1 MQILCLKTNNM
12 ALTIFDWFKQ
22 VTYIRDPWSSF
33 SDEDKA
39 TFNPYMM
46 HRLVSMYE
54 PYLELANYLQQF
66 WQLKPDQI
74 YLIYCNYLPEN
85 KVFAK
90 YIKSTKPKANNELLD
105 ILATHFQV
113 STREIK
119 DYLYILSKD
128 QIKDILSSRGINDD
142 EIKKLLKDEKT
153 TKTSKAST

>member
-1 MQILCLKTNNM
+1 M
-12 ALTIFDWFKQ
+12 TIFDWFKQ
-22 VTYIRDPWSSF
+22 VTYVRDPWSSF

-54 PYLELANYLQQF
+54 PYIELANYLQQF

-90 YIKSTKPKANNELLD
+90 YTALVCATVSDRSKPSDRCLFIPYTKSLILLD
-105 ILATHFQV
+105 CVHPV
-113 STREIK
+113 
-119 DYLYILSKD
+119 
-128 QIKDILSSRGINDD
+128 
-142 EIKKLLKDEKT
+142 
-153 TKTSKAST
+153 

>member
-1 MQILCLKTNNM
+1 M
-12 ALTIFDWFKQ
+12 TIFDWFKQ
-22 VTYIRDPWSSF
+22 VTYIKDPWSSF

-54 PYLELANYLQQF
+54 PYIELANYLQQF

-74 YLIYCNYLPEN
+74 YLIYCKYLPEN
-85 KVFAK
+85 KIFAK
-90 YIKSTKPKANNELLD
+90 YIKSTKPKTNNELLEV
-105 ILATHFQV
+105 LSNYFQV

-119 DYLYILSKD
+119 EYLHILSKD
-128 QIKDILSSRGINDD
+128 QIKNILSSRGINDD

>member
-1 MQILCLKTNNM
+1 M
-12 ALTIFDWFKQ
+12 TIFDWFKQ
-22 VTYIRDPWSSF
+22 VTYIKDPWSSF
-33 SDEDKA
+33 SEEDQA
-39 TFNPYMM
+39 AFNPYMV

-54 PYLELANYLQQF
+54 PYIELANYLQQF

-90 YIKSTKPKANNELLD
+90 YIKSTKSKVNNELLEV
-105 ILATHFQV
+105 LATHFQV

-119 DYLYILSKD
+119 EYLHMLD
-128 QIKDILSSRGINDD
+128 ENQIKDILSSRGINDD
-142 EIKKLLKDEKT
+142 ELKKLLKNEKT

>member
-1 MQILCLKTNNM
+1 M
-12 ALTIFDWFKQ
+12 TIFDWFKQ
-22 VTYIRDPWSSF
+22 VTYNKDPWSSF
-33 SDEDKA
+33 SEEDQA
-39 TFNPYMM
+39 AFNPYMV

-54 PYLELANYLQQF
+54 PYIELANYLQQF

-90 YIKSTKPKANNELLD
+90 YIKSTKSRVNNELLEV
-105 ILATHFQV
+105 LATHFQV

-119 DYLYILSKD
+119 EYLHILD
-128 QIKDILSSRGINDD
+128 ENQIKDILSSRGINDD
-142 EIKKLLKDEKT
+142 ELKKLLKNEKT